1 MTDDLYDCTLGA
13 ALEGELSDRDLDEAV
28 TVLLRA
34 SLRGHNITGFLA
46 VSLARAA
53 DQAGGIDNLL
63 GFWRDAVGVHHVLA
77 LAKAARAYGPRGR
90 RLRRDQVNGAVQR
103 RHGAPVRAEALAR
116 ELSIPAEAVAEE
128 LAVLYELG
136 WIGRS
141 ARHEGEF
148 YGESGVPGE

>member
-1 MTDDLYDCTLGA
+1 MTDDLYDAALDA
-13 ALEGELSDRDLDEAV
+13 ALEGELSDRHLDEAV

-53 DQAGGIDNLL
+53 DQAGGDNLL
-63 GFWRDAVGVHHVLA
+63 GFWRDAVGVHHLLS
-77 LAKAARAYGPRGR
+77 LAKAARAYGPTGR
-90 RLRRDQVNGAVQR
+90 RLRRNQVNGAVQR

-116 ELSIPAEAVAEE
+116 ERSIPAEAVADE
-128 LAVLYELG
+128 LTVLYELG

-141 ARHEGEF
+141 ARHEDEF
-148 YGESGVPGE
+148 YGESGMPGE